1 MLSLIEAV
9 ERLLLRLGI
18 ASGFAT
24 LLITLVVVVDV
35 SARAI
40 FSSPLDMATELSEFL
55 LVVLVFLGLAA
66 AQQNR
71 QNYAIDVAS
80 RHLPLAL
87 QILLENLGYLFSLV
101 LVAVLAWLSTKQA
114 YSAFQRG
121 EAGFGIIAFPLWPAR
136 FLLALGLWLLALQF
150 VCDLLRYLLGAPRA
164 PSSGE
169 STIGSHE

>member
-1 MLSLIEAV
+1 MLPIIEVVEKLIA
-9 ERLLLRLGI
+9 RLGI

-24 LLITLVVVVDV
+24 LLITLVVVADV
-35 SARAI
+35 AARAA
-40 FSSPLDMATELSEFL
+40 FSSPLDMATEISEFL
-55 LVVLVFLGLAA
+55 MVVLVFLGLAA

-80 RHLPLAL
+80 RHLPTGL
-87 QILLENLGYLFSLV
+87 QNLLENLGYLFSLG
-101 LVAVLAWLSTKQA
+101 LIGTLAWLSTKQA

-121 EAGFGIIAFPLWPAR
+121 EAGFGIVAFRIWPAR

-164 PSSGE
+164 PADSE
-169 STIGSHE
+169 TKIGSHE